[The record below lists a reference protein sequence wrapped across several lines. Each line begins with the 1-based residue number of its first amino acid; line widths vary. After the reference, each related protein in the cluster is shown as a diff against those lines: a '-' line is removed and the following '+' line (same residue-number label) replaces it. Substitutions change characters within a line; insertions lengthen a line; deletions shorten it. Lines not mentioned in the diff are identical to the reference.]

1 MPPTESGFA
10 ALAEQRDFQEEMT
23 ELLMAERSSLVRADS
38 AALLALF
45 AELEEP
51 PQ

>member
-1 MPPTESGFA
+1 MPSDSACA
-10 ALAEQRDFQEEMT
+10 ALAEQRDFQEEIA
-23 ELLMAERSSLVRADS
+23 ELQTAERISIVRADS